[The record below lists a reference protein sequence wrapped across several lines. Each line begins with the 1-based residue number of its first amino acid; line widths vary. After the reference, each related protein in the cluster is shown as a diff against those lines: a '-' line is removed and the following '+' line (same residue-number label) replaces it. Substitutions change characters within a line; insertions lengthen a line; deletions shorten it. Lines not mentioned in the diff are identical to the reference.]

1 MLRKLVALS
10 LIFVLSLTLFGCSE
24 KTYQLAWDGFCY
36 TASDSPM
43 DLESNEKKYIIG
55 LLNEGAWETELSNC
69 DCDYYFVTQK
79 QRIQYHSECGMFNDI
94 TNGKV
99 LKITE
104 EQRLKINSFLVGE
117 SEK

>member
-1 MLRKLVALS
+1 MESIPAP
-10 LIFVLSLTLFGCSE
+10 T
-24 KTYQLAWDGFCY
+24 TDGGQDGGQQTY

-43 DLESNEKKYIIG
+43 ELESNEKKYIIG

>member
-1 MLRKLVALS
+1 MMWTVYEVLRFLN
-10 LIFVLSLTLFGCSE
+10 
-24 KTYQLAWDGFCY
+24 YDY
-36 TASDSPM
+36 
-43 DLESNEKKYIIG
+43 
-55 LLNEGAWETELSNC
+55 LNEGAWETKLSNC